1 MLYVLR
7 VSLPD
12 QPGSLGDVA
21 ATLGTIGADIVSLRV
36 IDRDSFNAVDE
47 ICVAGTGMS
56 PERLRVAVESVPGVV
71 CEIVRR
77 IARVPDP
84 LGGLQLAD
92 KLARIEAEPY
102 ECLAEGLPEAL
113 GATWALVMRVTSDGP
128 RAEAVSSDAP
138 PFGVMETPWLPITG
152 PRKLPLGHWAPT
164 NWRMHRF
171 ELAAAPLSDPFEFV
185 IVGRWA
191 GMRFR
196 PTELRQLGLLSDM
209 AVRARR
215 VLAPA

>member
-12 QPGSLGDVA
+12 QPGSLGEVCA
-21 ATLGTIGADIVSLRV
+21 ALGGIGADIVSLRV

-47 ICVAGTGMS
+47 ICVAGTGIS
-56 PERLRVAVESVPGVV
+56 PERIRTAVESAPGVV
-71 CEIVRR
+71 VEIVRR
-77 IARVPDP
+77 IARVLDP
-84 LGGLQLAD
+84 LGALQLAD

-102 ECLAEGLPEAL
+102 ESLCEGLPEAL
-113 GATWALVMRVTSDGP
+113 GATWALAMKVTGDGP
-128 RAEAVSSDAP
+128 VAIATSADSP
-138 PFGVMETPWLPITG
+138 PHGVMETPWLPITG

-196 PTELRQLGLLSDM
+196 PTELRQIGLLSDL